1 MPFSLDQIWLAQRG
15 RSECRAGILADLET
29 AVTQKWNDLVEHIA
43 GTKLAGSSVPAAFY
57 IDAIA
62 AQTIDASQ
70 KSLANAAR
78 DSGVRYT
85 FYLLTQVAR
94 ASRSANWEQTLAL
107 HGIRLTPESTI
118 FDLT

>member
-1 MPFSLDQIWLAQRG
+1 MQSRRKRF
-15 RSECRAGILADLET
+15 
-29 AVTQKWNDLVEHIA
+29 
-43 GTKLAGSSVPAAFY
+43 
-57 IDAIA
+57 
-62 AQTIDASQ
+62 DASQ

-118 FDLT
+118 FDLTRP